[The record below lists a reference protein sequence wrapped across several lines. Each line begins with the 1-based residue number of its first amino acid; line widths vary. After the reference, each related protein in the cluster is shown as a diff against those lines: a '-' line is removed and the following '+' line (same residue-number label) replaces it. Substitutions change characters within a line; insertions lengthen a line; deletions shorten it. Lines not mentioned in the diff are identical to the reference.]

1 LIKPF
6 RLRDIVLVRHLQ
18 KQGTTLALEDRL
30 IHPRSPL
37 RSALLSNLFPA
48 MPGVSTFILDFADE
62 NGHYQGLAQ
71 TRIRPGRPEQDVIFM
86 APALEHGNGSH
97 AIWQRLLTHLCI
109 KAGEAGHQRIYA
121 HLDTESD
128 ALQIFKNVGFSA
140 YAEETIFRWNA
151 ASAPNAAPPLAL
163 RRQTAADSWGL
174 QRLYAAVTPHAV
186 QLAEGLAQ
194 GQWQINNYLLAG
206 QGHRYGYVWESQGEI
221 LAVLNIHSG
230 NGGHWFRLMI
240 HPEAGDMTV
249 PLLTAGLN
257 KLKSK
262 LQRPI
267 YCNLRT
273 YHSELTAHLLACG
286 FQPVAS
292 QVVLVKH
299 TTVRTKEFLT
309 RLLPAFDSAVEAKHA
324 APTAVLHTV
333 SLSSPENGGGH
344 PVGR

>member
-1 LIKPF
+1 M
-6 RLRDIVLVRHLQ
+6 RDIVLVRHLQ

-48 MPGVSTFILDFADE
+48 MPGVSTFILNFTDE
-62 NGHYQGLAQ
+62 NGCYQGLAQ
-71 TRIRPGRPEQDVIFM
+71 TRTRPGRPEQDVVFM
-86 APALEHGNGSH
+86 APALEYGNGSH

-121 HLDTESD
+121 HLKADSD

-140 YAEETIFRWNA
+140 YAEETIFRWEA
-151 ASAPNAAPPLAL
+151 DSAPEPVPPLTL
-163 RRQTAADSWGL
+163 RRQTAADSWSL

-194 GQWQINNYLLAG
+194 GQWHINNYLLAG

-221 LAVLNIHSG
+221 LAVLNVHSG
-230 NGGHWFRLMI
+230 KGGHWFRLMI
-240 HPEAGDMTV
+240 HPDASDMAA
-249 PLLTAGLN
+249 PLLSAGLRQLN
-257 KLKSK
+257 RKPH
-262 LQRPI
+262 QPV

-273 YHSELTAHLLACG
+273 YHSDLTTHLRACG

-292 QVVLVKH
+292 QMVLVKH

-324 APTAVLHTV
+324 APTAVLHTA
-333 SLSSPENGGGH
+333 SLSSPQNGGGH
-344 PVGR
+344 SGGG